1 MTRAALDGR
10 LRGGCASRRRVRR
23 STTHR
28 RRRRGGPGRAA
39 GRLRGA
45 VRRAGRAHRDVRD
58 GDGGQRL
65 DWLDRSV
72 ACVHGLRAAGHRIV
86 GYTWWPLFDMYEW
99 TYRHGRGPRAESLL
113 TMGLWNLVE
122 HLNRCV
128 YDGIYQPGHL
138 RAGEQGFRTDVM
150 DLARELGFTL
160 RGLYE

>member
-1 MTRAALDGR
+1 M
-10 LRGGCASRRRVRR
+10 
-23 STTHR
+23 
-28 RRRRGGPGRAA
+28 
-39 GRLRGA
+39 
-45 VRRAGRAHRDVRD
+45 RD

-122 HLNRCV
+122 
-128 YDGIYQPGHL
+128 DPGGLL
-138 RAGEQGFRTDVM
+138 RRKNAVADRFRSHATGATP
-150 DLARELGFTL
+150 ARPTERT
-160 RGLYE
+160 